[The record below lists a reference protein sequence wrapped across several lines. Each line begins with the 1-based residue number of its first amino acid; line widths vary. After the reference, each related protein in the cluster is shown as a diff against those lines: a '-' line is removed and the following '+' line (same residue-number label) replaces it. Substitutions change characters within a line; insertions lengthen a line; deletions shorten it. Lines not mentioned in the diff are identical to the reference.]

1 MKQFAVF
8 LLVLSLA
15 SLFPA
20 SPLPSEVHNYPD
32 IADRGIYDFVINTF
46 GLSDVWS
53 LIQDAGSN
61 VVANFLSL
69 LTQIVFRGQ
78 ETINQA
84 KPIIAELVKELR
96 DRTVSARQ
104 AIFTAISELTAI
116 LGKPTTQNR
125 TQITQEK
132 SISDWVINLFGL
144 SGVWDQ
150 IQALGAEKVSR
161 LVNLLIQIAFRGITF
176 KKAF

>member
-15 SLFPA
+15 SLYPA
-20 SPLPSEVHNYPD
+20 SPLPSAVHNYPD

-53 LIQDAGSN
+53 LIQDAGTN

-84 KPIIAELVKELR
+84 KPIIAELVTELR

-125 TQITQEK
+125 TQMQEK

-150 IQALGAEKVSR
+150 IQALGAEKVSQ

-176 KKAF
+176 K